1 MRYSG
6 GLSKKER
13 EQIFS
18 LFVDKRSLKFS
29 QIEKA
34 IKIRSNLV
42 AYHLDRMRLEGLI
55 KKDGEK
61 YSLTP
66 KSEKFIPIFPHI
78 VGKDPGP
85 LAAVLV
91 AVVNKGKILLLQRNK
106 RPYQGY
112 WGMVGGRI
120 NHSETIIRAAT
131 RLVNDKAGIRG
142 SGARIKAVMHEQV
155 NGDGIVKHSFIL
167 FMVTM
172 ESDDLIVKDKGH
184 GTLEWFSIKQMD
196 RIKMIPS
203 DLWLIRNKMKSSLK
217 VIQSIMDEKEGEIHS
232 FRITE

>member
-1 MRYSG
+1 MSYTGS
-6 GLSKKER
+6 LAKKER

-29 QIEKA
+29 QIEKS

-42 AYHLDRMRLEGLI
+42 AYHLDRMRKEGLL
-55 KKDGEK
+55 KKDGEQ

-78 VGKDPGP
+78 VGMDQGP
-85 LAAVLV
+85 LPAVLV
-91 AVVNKGKILLLQRNK
+91 AVLKKGKILLLRRNK

-120 NHSETIIRAAT
+120 NHSETIIQAAL
-131 RLVNDKAGIRG
+131 RLVKDKAGISG

-167 FMVTM
+167 FFVVM
-172 ESDDLIVKDKGH
+172 ESDDSIAKDKGH
-184 GTLEWFSIKQMD
+184 GPLEWFSVKQMD
-196 RIKMIPS
+196 GIDMIPS

-217 VIQSIMDEKEGEIHS
+217 VIQSIMDEKEGEIES
-232 FRITE
+232 FRISE

>member
-6 GLSKKER
+6 SLVKKER

-18 LFVDKRSLKFS
+18 LFVDKQSLKFS

-42 AYHLDRMRLEGLI
+42 AYHLDRMRKEGLI
-55 KKDGEK
+55 KKDGEQ

-66 KSEKFIPIFPHI
+66 KAEKLIPILPHI

-85 LAAVLV
+85 LLAVLV
-91 AVVNKGKILLLQRNK
+91 AVVKQGKILLLQRNK

-120 NHSETIIRAAT
+120 NHSETIIQAAS
-131 RLVNDKAGIRG
+131 RLVKDKAGIQG
-142 SGARIKAVMHEQV
+142 DGARIKAVIHEQV
-155 NGDGIVKHSFIL
+155 NGDGMVKHSFIL
-167 FMVTM
+167 FLVAM
-172 ESDDLIVKDKGH
+172 ESDDSIIKDKGH
-184 GTLEWFSIKQMD
+184 GTLGWFSIKQMGGLD
-196 RIKMIPS
+196 MIPS
-203 DLWLIRNKMKSSLK
+203 DLWLIHNKMKSSLK
-217 VIQSIMDEKEGEIHS
+217 VIQSIMDEKEGEIES
-232 FRITE
+232 FRISE